1 MLKRQEQLE
10 DATYRIATI
19 NLRHF
24 CQTVYNRKNNLEIP
38 KVATSNSD

>member
-10 DATYRIATI
+10 DATYRIAAI
-19 NLRHF
+19 DLRDF
-24 CQTVYNRKNNLEIP
+24 YQTVYNRKNNLEIP